1 MSRYQ
6 DTFAALAERGDA
18 AGATAVLDRVR
29 HQLEESQTII
39 SPPRARRRLT
49 GPVLTAAVFAA
60 VLAVVGAGWAL
71 RIAGDHAGDAT
82 GTTWV
87 TAGTTAA
94 NERFF
99 AIAGGS
105 GGFVADTLLPVVRF
119 SADGVTWEDVD
130 LSETTG
136 AWTPERLLSGTDGWA
151 LVGVD
156 IDNRAMILTSPDGR
170 EWTRGAFPDALSRS
184 LASVALG
191 TGSYLAW
198 TAAPFADSTAELWWS
213 ADAAT
218 WQRVDLAVFADG
230 PPDNIVGHDNGYV
243 AWNGDLAPAGAA
255 PYPIYT
261 SGDGAT
267 WRETQL
273 EIDPDLAAVVTSW
286 EPTLAQTVGDQW
298 IVLGVGHGPGIEP
311 TTLVWTSA
319 DGASWQAQP
328 TPPFDVEDGLA
339 NHAGRLLPAG
349 ENLIAIVSDAELV
362 EGEDRVRTAYWDEG
376 SAQAWATS
384 DGVTWIAGQ
393 RFEPSVSRAAVAV
406 VAGNAIG
413 WWEPGGRPQFAS
425 VPVTT
430 VTIPPESDLDPAG
443 IALQDEILADGEVTR
458 AEFESAVAAM
468 AQCLT
473 DHGLEDVHW
482 SVDDDGGFSLGHRSE
497 DDAAESLIDNYCE
510 ASYVDRLSAALR

>member
-6 DTFAALAERGDA
+6 DTFAALAGRGDV
-18 AGATAVLDRVR
+18 AGATAIVDRVR
-29 HQLEESQTII
+29 HQLEGSQTII

-49 GPVLTAAVFAA
+49 GPVLTAAVFA
-60 VLAVVGAGWAL
+60 VMLAVVGAGWAL

-105 GGFVADTLLPVVRF
+105 GGFVADTLRPVIRF
-119 SADGVTWEDVD
+119 SADGITWEEVD
-130 LSETTG
+130 LSEMTG
-136 AWTPERLLSGTDGWA
+136 AWTPERLLSGTGGWA
-151 LVGVD
+151 LVGLD
-156 IDNRAMILTSPDGR
+156 IDHRAMILTSPDGQ
-170 EWTRGAFPDALSRS
+170 EWTKGAFPDVLSRS
-184 LASVALG
+184 LASVAVG
-191 TGSYLAW
+191 AGSYLAW

-213 ADAAT
+213 DNAAS
-218 WQRVDLAVFADG
+218 WQRVDPAVFADG
-230 PPDNIVGHDNGYV
+230 LPDSIVGHGRGYV
-243 AWNGDLAPAGAA
+243 AWSGDLALDGGA

-261 SGDGAT
+261 SGDGVT

-286 EPTLAQTVGDQW
+286 EPALAQTVGDRW
-298 IVLGVGHGPGIEP
+298 IILGIGHGPEIEP

-319 DGASWQAQP
+319 DGVSWQAQP
-328 TPPFDVEDGLA
+328 TPTFDVEDGLA
-339 NHAGRLLPAG
+339 NQVGWLLPAG
-349 ENLIAIVSDAELV
+349 ENLIAIVSDAALV
-362 EGEDRVRTAYWDEG
+362 EGEDGVRTAHWDEG
-376 SAQAWATS
+376 SARAWATS
-384 DGVTWIAGQ
+384 DGVIWIAGE
-393 RFEPSVSRAAVAV
+393 RFEPSVRRATIAIVD
-406 VAGNAIG
+406 GSAIG
-413 WWEPGGRPQFAS
+413 WWEPGNRPQFVSA
-425 VPVTT
+425 PVTT
-430 VTIPPESDLDPAG
+430 VTTPPESELDPAG

-482 SVDDDGGFSLGHRSE
+482 SVDDDGGFGFGHRSE
-497 DDAAESLIDNYCE
+497 DDEAESLIGNYCE